1 MAETFD
7 QNYQAFVE
15 VQQGSAYFQPSES
28 LQVVDVGADPAQP
41 TERQQRAATKERMK
55 LEEQTSKLAIDD
67 QMAQPEPEGAT
78 PPAETGSTGSAS
90 KPKRV
95 RTGCLTCRERHLK
108 CDEGV
113 PTCINCRKS
122 NRACKRGVRLN
133 FIDTK
138 VEDTRIVPPSA
149 DWNVNFQD
157 ESREI
162 ASEYK
167 GGAGRYAVLHPDE
180 MDVSTNDPQIQVSES
195 LVNAPLLSHQT
206 LPPIQSSPPEQHN
219 SYPQPQMH
227 ENGQDGMHQAQSSV
241 SSARSSISMYT
252 PSQHSY
258 ASSEHTLAQP
268 EVRDCLNSAEETLF
282 MQVFVEEVGLWMD
295 SMDPHKHVRRP
306 HPLMIQ
312 LTSPVL
318 KSSPILRPE

>member
-1 MAETFD
+1 MAGTFGP
-7 QNYQAFVE
+7 NFQAFVVE
-15 VQQGSAYFQPSES
+15 AQQP
-28 LQVVDVGADPAQP
+28 LQVASDAHADAPQSAEAKP
-41 TERQQRAATKERMK
+41 RPNTKERMK

-67 QMAQPEPEGAT
+67 QMAQPESEGVT
-78 PPAETGSTGSAS
+78 PPAETGSTS

-108 CDEGV
+108 CDEGI

-122 NRACKRGVRLN
+122 NRTCKRGVRLN

-167 GGAGRYAVLHPDE
+167 GGAGRYAVLQPDE
-180 MDVSTNDPQIQVSES
+180 MDVSSGEPQIQVSET

-206 LPPIQSSPPEQHN
+206 LPPIQSTPPEQHT
-219 SYPQPQMH
+219 YPQSQMH
-227 ENGQDGMHQAQSSV
+227 ENGQDAMHQTEPSVGSSRSSV
-241 SSARSSISMYT
+241 SMYT

-258 ASSEHTLAQP
+258 ASSEQTLAQP

-295 SMDPHKHVRRP
+295 SMDPHKHVRRSV
-306 HPLMIQ
+306 L
-312 LTSPVL
+312 SPDSTDVF
-318 KSSPILRPE
+318 SFQGFSHSMP